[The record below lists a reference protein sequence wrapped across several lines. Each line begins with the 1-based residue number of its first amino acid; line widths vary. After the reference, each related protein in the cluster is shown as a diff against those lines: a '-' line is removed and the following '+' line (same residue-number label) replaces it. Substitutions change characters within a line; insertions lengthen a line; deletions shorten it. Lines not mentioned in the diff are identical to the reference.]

1 MIVLS
6 AGFAILVATLMIS
19 MTLISSQRVQFA
31 DAGTGCVQ
39 FSQFDRSII
48 ISCDSS
54 FANVVNTIND
64 QNILENLG
72 NQNYLLK
79 ANLRIGDGATLSMK
93 SNDVGWLKLA
103 DGNGI
108 IVNGRIVID
117 GVKITSW
124 DTSTNAVISQN
135 MNGTISRGFIQF
147 AASEG
152 GEIRNS
158 EFAYLGYI
166 EPGKRGFDLFG
177 EGPSHDLEIVGS
189 KFHDMWMAFYS
200 KEAYNI
206 KVDGNEY
213 YNNIKYALDPHTG
226 THDMNV
232 TNNQLYDNT
241 IGVICSDDCYNI
253 LVEGNAVHDN
263 SNAGIFFS
271 RNMTDSVARNN
282 HVYATSTGILISESS
297 NNKIYNNTIEGGT
310 DEAVL
315 LFNPPVPDDGVTT
328 KNQVYQNVISNSDE
342 GIRSTLT
349 HDNTLENNT
358 FHNITSNEYLSENS
372 SMIIRGQIFDDTL
385 ITEAGT
391 APGNLVEIFDSG
403 TIHVVQLDE
412 IETQG
417 NNTNDNGN
425 FGDDVGSGDVI
436 IDEVDGEAAE
446 NINNINNDNNEEGD
460 SFNTDIEPFTIRL
473 SENQSLS
480 VNS

>member
-1 MIVLS
+1 MIILR

-19 MTLISSQRVQFA
+19 MTLNSIQRVQFA
-31 DAGTGCVQ
+31 GAGAGCVE

-54 FANVVNTIND
+54 FENVVNTMID

-79 ANLRIGDGATLSMK
+79 ANLRIADGATLSMN
-93 SNDVGWLKLA
+93 SNNVGWLRLA

-108 IVNGRIVID
+108 IVNGRIMID

-124 DTSTNAVISQN
+124 DTSTNAVITQN
-135 MNGTISRGFIQF
+135 INGTIIRGFIQF

-158 EFAYLGYI
+158 EFAYLGYT

-177 EGPSHDLEIVGS
+177 EGPSHDIEIVGS

-232 TNNQLYDNT
+232 TNNQLHDNT
-241 IGVICSDDCYNI
+241 IGLICSDDCYNI
-253 LVEGNAVHDN
+253 LVEGNTVHDN

-271 RNMTDSVARNN
+271 RNMTDSIARNN

-297 NNKIYNNTIEGGT
+297 NNKIYNNTIEAGT

-315 LFNPPVPDDGVTT
+315 IFNPLVPDDGVTT
-328 KNQVYQNVISNSDE
+328 KNQVYQNIISNSDD

-349 HDNTLENNT
+349 HDNILENNT

-391 APGNLVEIFDSG
+391 APGNLVEIVDSG
-403 TIHVVQLDE
+403 TIRVVELDE
-412 IETQG
+412 RETQS
-417 NNTNDNGN
+417 NNTNDNGSIEDHGRN
-425 FGDDVGSGDVI
+425 GDDIVDIVDSG
-436 IDEVDGEAAE
+436 ATE
-446 NINNINNDNNEEGD
+446 NNNDNNEEGD
-460 SFNTDIEPFTIRL
+460 SFNTDIKPFTIRL
-473 SENQSLS
+473 NENQSIS